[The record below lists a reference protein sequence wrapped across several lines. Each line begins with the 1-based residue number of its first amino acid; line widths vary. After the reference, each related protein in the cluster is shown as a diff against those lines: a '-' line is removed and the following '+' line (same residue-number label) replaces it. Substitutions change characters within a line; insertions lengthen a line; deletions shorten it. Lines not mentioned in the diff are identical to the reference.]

1 MPRTARIVVPGI
13 AHHVTQRGNRRQQTF
28 FEISDYARYVDLV
41 AEGCRDAGVEVLSW
55 CLMPNHVHLVLRPR
69 TADGLTQAL
78 SVAHQRYTW
87 VVNRRK
93 GWQGHL
99 WHSRFYSCP
108 LDDAHLRIAV
118 RYVELNPLR
127 ARLVATPDA
136 WRWSSANGRMTGRG
150 DALVAPD
157 RPIELRDIADWRA
170 FLAQGIDDEAA
181 ERLRTHERKGLA
193 LGSDAFVTRV
203 EDEIGRNLK
212 RRPRGRP
219 RLEAKASEL
228 AVSLPL

>member
-69 TADGLTQAL
+69 TSDGLTQAL

-136 WRWSSANGRMTGRG
+136 WRWSSANGRG